1 MPHLQKLDDALWLV
15 DGETVSFYGFPY
27 PTRRVI
33 VLSLKSPAVGVVC
46 QSGSLTRL
54 TSVSP

>member
-1 MPHLQKLDDALWLV
+1 MPHLQKFDDAQWLV

-33 VLSLKSPAVGVVC
+33 VRFKSPAMVVVC
-46 QSGSLTRL
+46 SQAL
-54 TSVSP
+54 